1 MSTVEQVREIVEPLL
16 TDLDIELIDI
26 EHSGPTLRITI
37 DQPEGVGMEALTEAT
52 RTISRAMDTHD
63 PLPGRYTLE
72 VSSPGLERPLKRPE
86 HFERAVGVL
95 VKIKTKPEVEGDRRV
110 EGTIASVDDDG
121 ITVALRDTV
130 DQQRR
135 LAFDDIAK
143 ARTVFEWGP
152 TPKPGGPKSKKG
164 TQNKQGAQNK
174 QGNPKNSNRPKN
186 SNKPKNS
193 GTTSAKGA
201 PGKPHTDSQKP
212 SNSAKTNKS
221 SRSNKTRPSPVAP
234 DAGTGANANVAQNN
248 SSSATTEG
256 ADKP

>member
-110 EGTIASVDDDG
+110 EGTIASVDDGG

-152 TPKPGGPKSKKG
+152 TPKPGAPKSKKG
-164 TQNKQGAQNK
+164 TQNKPGAQNK
-174 QGNPKNSNRPKN
+174 QGNPKNSKK
-186 SNKPKNS
+186 SKNS
-193 GTTSAKGA
+193 GTSSAKGA
-201 PGKPHTDSQKP
+201 PGTPHNDSQKTKKKP